1 MARKIKSTGLDPE
14 AHFNEY
20 TKPYLRRADWILRFT
35 EHTKHPAPV
44 VLVKERRHL
53 DSDTEGGT
61 EQSSAKQPRAAQK
74 YELKERG
81 ILYGDQLRRLLPV
94 IRSIIS
100 RVQNEEGIHLELH
113 RQIEDAAITFRGNLP
128 LDEEA
133 GVKLALIFKLTD
145 RLKEL
150 ERAELLAR
158 RVEKFTREEAAYWHS
173 RIVDYGK
180 DAGRWA
186 QSGLR
191 IVLAGQPKDPAV
203 EKMLEKLRRS

>member
-35 EHTKHPAPV
+35 EHTKYPAPV

-53 DSDTEGGT
+53 DSDADGNKEK
-61 EQSSAKQPRAAQK
+61 SSAKKTMK

-94 IRSIIS
+94 IKSIIS

-173 RIVDYGK
+173 EGPFK
-180 DAGRWA
+180 
-186 QSGLR
+186 
-191 IVLAGQPKDPAV
+191 
-203 EKMLEKLRRS
+203 

>member
-1 MARKIKSTGLDPE
+1 MVRKIKSTGLDPE

-35 EHTKHPAPV
+35 EHTKYPAPV

-53 DSDTEGGT
+53 DSDTDGNKEK
-61 EQSSAKQPRAAQK
+61 SSAKKTMK